1 MQDCLLVILRYQ
13 GGVANLL
20 KQITIAPDFIN
31 QANQSRILIANLSDN
46 DGITLEREGTPTVI
60 PARHIEWY
68 NLNAEAMDYNVYNDG
83 NIDVRCLSA
92 HVGNGSDYPQIVF
105 EDVTVENGYNCINW
119 TKYFT
124 VLLIFNAI

>member
-13 GGVANLL
+13 GGIANLL

-68 NLNAEAMDYNVYNDG
+68 NLNTEAMDYNVYNDG

-105 EDVTVENGYNCINW
+105 EDVTVENGYNCINR